1 LTPQPFQPKLRL
13 ISYMLRRKSSL
24 PFLALLL
31 VVILLGAQL
40 HFCMD
45 LTASPSDSHLCPVC
59 SAVASVVVTQSPS
72 IDMIRVADRLEIAPL
87 VVTLSSAVQRATS
100 PRAPPTV

>member
-1 LTPQPFQPKLRL
+1 
-13 ISYMLRRKSSL
+13 MLRRKSSL

-31 VVILLGAQL
+31 VVILLGAQF

-59 SAVASVVVTQSPS
+59 SAVASVVIPQSPS
-72 IDMIRVADRLEIAPL
+72 VDIIRVADRLEIAPL

-100 PRAPPTV
+100 PRAPPTA